1 MRRKTS
7 HFLTSFLILAFLVS
21 VHAQNRG
28 NILSFQGVDKA
39 LTFTPGALGSG
50 LDGISDLGGSA
61 SIFSNPAGLSG
72 IKGLTVSTGMVSIE
86 NQWWE
91 NQHYRPNRLFVTLPF
106 YLEGLYIPDP
116 INNGRLDSD
125 VFFESLLDTS
135 YLVSNPEMGLEHF
148 SEEAADWKQTE
159 STSGLSHF
167 GIALPVNIAGNKI
180 AFSAGYASL
189 LNGISYD
196 RNKTYLTP
204 HPGYI
209 DYNMPA
215 LVEGADT
222 TRIDWY
228 DFQRLQKTNL
238 NQISLGVGYEATENI
253 HLGLGLSIYS
263 GGSEELQVQDKVG
276 YFDLIDQNEF
286 IWSYDTMNTQYS
298 GDADFSGTAIKLGL
312 ILDYDHFR
320 MGLSYTSKMDLTK
333 DWSYEKT
340 LTYLQGDTLLTS
352 SMSTIEGQ
360 DVMTIPGSYGVGVQL
375 KPVEKFTFLLSYEM
389 HLYGDSEVS
398 RDTLSTF
405 SMGDMQSWIDQSI
418 VQFGMR
424 YELHDM
430 VYLNA
435 LYRSVPMSYVPDGAA
450 IKASGPE
457 AISYR
462 LGVELDLGSLGGI
475 DLGYALQ
482 DLKYQDNYYSNTNYS
497 REQGSSFT
505 VSYIYSIK

>member
-1 MRRKTS
+1 MTRKIS
-7 HFLTSFLILAFLVS
+7 HFLTSFLVLAFLVS
-21 VHAQNRG
+21 VQAQNRG

-61 SIFSNPAGLSG
+61 SIFANPAGLSG
-72 IKGLTVSTGMVSIE
+72 ITGLTVSTGLLSIE

-116 INNGRLDSD
+116 ANNGRLDSD

-135 YLVSNPEMGLEHF
+135 YLVADPEMGLEHF
-148 SEEAADWKQTE
+148 SEEAADWKRKE
-159 STSGLSHF
+159 SVSGLSHF
-167 GIALPVNIAGNKI
+167 GIALPVNVAGQ
-180 AFSAGYASL
+180 AMTLGAGYASL

-196 RNKTYLTP
+196 RNATYLNP
-204 HPGYI
+204 HPGYV
-209 DYNMPA
+209 DYEMPA
-215 LVEGADT
+215 MADGSDT
-222 TRIDWY
+222 IRIDWY
-228 DFQRLQKTNL
+228 NFERLQKMNL

-263 GGSEELQVQDKVG
+263 GSSDELQIQDKVG

-298 GDADFSGTAIKLGL
+298 GKADFSGTALKLGL

-320 MGLSYTSKMDLTK
+320 MGLSYTSKMDFTK
-333 DWSYEKT
+333 DWSYEET
-340 LTYLQGDTLLTS
+340 LTYLQDDTLLTS
-352 SMSTIEGQ
+352 STSTIEGQ
-360 DVMTIPGSYGVGVQL
+360 DIMTIPASYSVGVQL
-375 KPVEKFTFLLSYEM
+375 MPVERFTFLLSYEL
-389 HLYGDSEVS
+389 HPYGDSELS

-405 SMGDMQSWIDQSI
+405 SKGDMQSWVDQSI
-418 VQFGMR
+418 IQFGMR
-424 YELHDM
+424 YQLHNM
-430 VYLNA
+430 VHLNA

-462 LGVELDLGSLGGI
+462 LGVEVDLGMLGGI
-475 DLGYALQ
+475 DLGYEFQ
-482 DLKYQDNYYSNTNYS
+482 DLKYQDNYFSNTNYS